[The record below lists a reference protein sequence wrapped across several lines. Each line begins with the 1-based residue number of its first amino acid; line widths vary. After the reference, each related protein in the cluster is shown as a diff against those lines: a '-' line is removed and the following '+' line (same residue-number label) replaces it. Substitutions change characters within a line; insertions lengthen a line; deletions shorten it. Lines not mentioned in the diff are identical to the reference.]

1 MEGQLGV
8 KKWPDSFSLPNPT
21 TVVMASL
28 CGNRASTECHEA
40 EEAAG
45 DEEEEQRDLLRRRK
59 VQLCV

>member
-8 KKWPDSFSLPNPT
+8 KKWPDSLGLPNPT

-28 CGNRASTECHEA
+28 CSDRASTERHEA